1 MDEQE
6 SPIDQDCKL
15 DIGISWAVKLKT
27 NLFPPLGS
35 EAVATFLSSFNQG
48 FYSVQ
53 NTGNGPKMFPLDWV
67 HTESWSMNCMFHLQ
81 THGWQTG
88 HDMKYNQLELR
99 QWKVH
104 LPVMQKYYFSVIFQ
118 RFSCLTIFLPISRSS
133 FFIMGLRIAPSVCAT
148 DFTLQFSWCC
158 CNINLH
164 GPFLL
169 LSCCYMLSNALTIEY
184 FPDGNSCNLTFYPV
198 SLTQSKLWWVWFR

>member
-15 DIGISWAVKLKT
+15 DIGVSWAVKLKT
-27 NLFPPLGS
+27 NLFHPLGS
-35 EAVATFLSSFNQG
+35 EGVATFLSSFNQG

-53 NTGNGPKMFPLDWV
+53 NTGNGPKMFLLDWV
-67 HTESWSMNCMFHLQ
+67 HTESGSMNSIFHLQ

-88 HDMKYNQLELR
+88 YDMKYSQLEIR

-118 RFSCLTIFLPISRSS
+118 RLSCLTIFLHISRSS
-133 FFIMGLRIAPSVCAT
+133 FFIIELRIAPSVYASG
-148 DFTLQFSWCC
+148 FTLQFHRCC
-158 CNINLH
+158 YNINLH

-169 LSCCYMLSNALTIEY
+169 PVMLLYAHWCQENVILSWWKFLQPYWSPFLSS
-184 FPDGNSCNLTFYPV
+184 FS
-198 SLTQSKLWWVWFR
+198 SSK